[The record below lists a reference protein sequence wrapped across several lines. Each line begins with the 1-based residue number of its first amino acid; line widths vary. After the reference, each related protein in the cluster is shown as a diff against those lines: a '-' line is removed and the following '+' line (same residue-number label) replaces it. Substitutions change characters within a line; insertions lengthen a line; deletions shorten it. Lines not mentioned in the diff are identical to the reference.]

1 MVSRLMP
8 ELHVNRVTLLH
19 VVYKCA
25 FTFLEAL
32 TVWPSSVKEHFT
44 GFIAGTPAYGE
55 LSQSSGGDAPMV
67 RNALCGMDRSARD
80 GTVRDSPWTRP
91 WIVYE
96 ELV

>member
-1 MVSRLMP
+1 MCFYLLGGFD
-8 ELHVNRVTLLH
+8 LHVNRVRRSTRGLL
-19 VVYKCA
+19 
-25 FTFLEAL
+25 
-32 TVWPSSVKEHFT
+32 WPSSVKAHFT
-44 GFIAGTPAYGE
+44 RFIAGTPAYGE